1 MLWDEGMASKEKA
14 ISQQILIHGG
24 SVWWMVSMI

>member
-24 SVWWMVSMI
+24 SVWVSMI

>member
-1 MLWDEGMASKEKA
+1 MASKEKA

-24 SVWWMVSMI
+24 SVWVSMI